1 MSRTQNNLGRGL
13 DDLIGE
19 VSQVRAVPNRAAPA
33 PMAPRLATPPPSAPP
48 RAPEPKAPPRPTTR
62 PLVPALIA
70 ALVLALLACIVL
82 AWKVA
87 HPRVVTVEVPAPV
100 MPPPAVAAVPELP
113 PPPPRD
119 TRLDWAQ
126 SLSLTGVQ
134 VDATDARVRLVF
146 NEAVFKSRDQ
156 LRPGA
161 DALLKQVAAAFQPHA
176 GPCLMV
182 VAGHTDN
189 DAPKP
194 GGPYKDNV
202 ALGYLRALAVADVL
216 RSSGVPAAS
225 LRVTSAG
232 DKGAPFPNTDPAN
245 KTRNRTVTVLI
256 EKAP

>member
-1 MSRTQNNLGRGL
+1 MSRLQNNLGRGL

-19 VSQVRAVPNRAAPA
+19 VSQVRAVPTRAAPA
-33 PMAPRLATPPPSAPP
+33 PAPAPTPSRPAAPPPAPP
-48 RAPEPKAPPRPTTR
+48 PASPTPRRAPSR
-62 PLVPALIA
+62 LVPVLIV
-70 ALVLALLACIVL
+70 ALVLAVLACCVL

-87 HPRVVTVEVPAPV
+87 HPPVVTVEVPVPAAPELLAPV
-100 MPPPAVAAVPELP
+100 PEPP

-126 SLSLTGVQ
+126 ALTLPGVQ
-134 VDATDARVRLVF
+134 VDATESRVRLVF

-156 LRPGA
+156 LRPGV

-176 GPCLMV
+176 GPCVLV

-189 DAPKP
+189 DAPRP

-202 ALGYLRALAVADVL
+202 ALGYLRAQAVADVL
-216 RSSGVPAAS
+216 RAAGVPAAS

-232 DKGAPFPNTDPAN
+232 DKGAPFANTDPVSKA
-245 KTRNRTVTVLI
+245 RNRTVTVLF